1 MPLSP
6 SALIVLA
13 RQGEVS
19 SVGQL
24 FQLYRNYLRLLA
36 DSQLDRKVRGRVS
49 PSDVVQE
56 TLLQAHRDF
65 SKFRGVSEREFLGW
79 LRQILLHTLYRTFEQ
94 HVKSAKRDVRCE
106 VSLEQ
111 VCRSVEQS
119 SLRLGSILDDGKP
132 RPSQIADRA
141 ERSVELANVL
151 AKLSSDYRDVLVLRH
166 FNSKTFEQIGQ
177 EMNRTAGAARVL
189 WLRAIR
195 KLREVYEE

>member
-1 MPLSP
+1 MSLTP

-19 SVGQL
+19 SLGRL
-24 FQLYRNYLRLLA
+24 FQLYHNYLRLLA

-56 TLLQAHRDF
+56 ALLQAHRDF

-106 VSLEQ
+106 ISLEQ
-111 VCRSVEQS
+111 VSRSVEQS
-119 SLRLGSILDDGKP
+119 SLRLGSILADGKL

-166 FNSKTFEQIGQ
+166 FHSKTFEQIGQ
-177 EMNRTAGAARVL
+177 EMNRTTGAARVL